1 MGVLK
6 KTVMAFVMIACIITT
21 GGSSERLFDHEKRLS
36 TVEEKID
43 NVEKKQITDEQY
55 YDKKISDFEQW
66 ARKTI
71 GEFTTLSQKIQAFI
85 DYTAWIAGVL
95 VVATTL
101 FFGWLSI
108 KKTLSAFI
116 GWRRKDD

>member
-1 MGVLK
+1 MQKAIIVL
-6 KTVMAFVMIACIITT
+6 AAIACIIAT
-21 GGSSERLFDHEKRLS
+21 GGSSDRLFDHEKRLS
-36 TVEEKID
+36 TIEEKVE
-43 NVEKKQITDEQY
+43 NVEKQQITDEQY
-55 YDKKISDFEQW
+55 YDKKIDDFEQW

-116 GWRRKDD
+116 GGRRKDD